1 MSISE
6 VPENN
11 PPTLAI
17 VVPCFNEEEVL
28 PETTRRLTALIN
40 ELITGDQI
48 STESGIWYV
57 DDGSRD
63 QTWKLIEK
71 LSEDHTAVRG
81 MKLAANRGHQNA
93 LLAGLLTV
101 DADITISIDADL
113 QDDINVIPQMVN
125 AFFDGYDVVY
135 GVRKT
140 RDTDS
145 FFKRISAQFF
155 YRLLKMMGVSVEYNH
170 ADTRLM
176 SRRAL
181 DALKQYDE
189 VNLFLRGLVPTIGF
203 PSTRVEYDR
212 SERLAG
218 DSKYSFTKMLA
229 LAIDGITSFSA
240 LPLRLVAVLGLLIFL
255 GSLVISAWVLWVR
268 FVLQIAIP
276 GWASSVLPMYFLG
289 GIQLLGIGILGEYTS
304 KIYMETKRRPRFI
317 IEKRLD

>member
-1 MSISE
+1 
-6 VPENN
+6 
-11 PPTLAI
+11 
-17 VVPCFNEEEVL
+17 
-28 PETTRRLTALIN
+28 
-40 ELITGDQI
+40 
-48 STESGIWYV
+48 
-57 DDGSRD
+57 
-63 QTWKLIEK
+63 
-71 LSEDHTAVRG
+71 
-81 MKLAANRGHQNA
+81 
-93 LLAGLLTV
+93 
-101 DADITISIDADL
+101 
-113 QDDINVIPQMVN
+113 
-125 AFFDGYDVVY
+125 
-135 GVRKT
+135 
-140 RDTDS
+140 
-145 FFKRISAQFF
+145 
-155 YRLLKMMGVSVEYNH
+155 MMGVSVEYNH

-212 SERLAG
+212 SERFAG
-218 DSKYSFTKMLA
+218 DSKYPFTKMLA

-276 GWASSVLPMYFLG
+276 GWASSVLPLYFLG

-304 KIYMETKRRPRFI
+304 KIYLETKRRPRFI